1 MLYPENFE
9 EKLGF
14 VRIREQLKGLCL
26 SDLGRRKVDKI
37 KFATKAQFIHT
48 LVGQVEEFR
57 QIELMEEGFPLQHF
71 IDVTPWLIRVKP
83 VGTFLQEEEIFGIRR
98 SLDTIRA
105 LLRFFKNKR
114 EDDKYPLLQKLSS
127 RVKLYPYLFE
137 RIDQILNAQGK
148 IKDNASPELAQIRR
162 EMREKEAAISRR
174 LHAIL
179 GEAKKAGYVD
189 AGTTLAVR
197 DGRAVIPVDASNKR
211 KIKGV
216 VLDESA
222 TGRTAYIE
230 PQEILDLNNIIK
242 ELGYAERR
250 EITRILM
257 LFTEDIRPYID
268 ELLWAYDYMGTI
280 DFIRAKA
287 RFALKVNGV
296 KPVFSNKPVIHWFD
310 AIHPLL
316 YLSFKK
322 EGKKVVPLEMHME
335 GPDSRIL
342 LISGPNAGGKSVCLQ
357 TVGLLQ
363 YMFQCG
369 LLVPARET
377 SEFGI
382 FQKLFLNIGDD
393 QSIDNDLSTYSSHLL
408 NMKNFLRNADNR
420 SLVLIDEFG
429 SGTEPL
435 LGGAIAEAML
445 EEMNSLEVMGVITTH
460 YANLKH
466 LAGSAN
472 GIKNAAMLFDTGK
485 IEPLFKLSI
494 GEPGSSF
501 AFEIARKIG
510 LPEHLLKRATEKVGE
525 EHILF
530 DRNLKDIL
538 RDKKYWEEKREKVRQ
553 SEKHLEKLLSEYNKE
568 LADAK
573 KLRQETLSRAKD
585 EAKEMLGDVNKRI
598 ENTISEIRKSQA
610 DKNITRKVRQ
620 EMESYKDKVNS
631 LDEVEDAKIRRKIEK
646 LKAREQR
653 VKKKE
658 KNTQKPVTEKPQKEQ
673 PLEPGTK
680 VRIKGQST
688 IGEVLEVN
696 GDSILI
702 AMGSLYTTVNK
713 KKLEVASEQAYASQN
728 RKSENVQMSTTN
740 FENRKLNFKSEIDVR
755 GLRADEALQKVSDFV
770 DEAIVVRMSR
780 LRILHGKGNG
790 ILRQLIREYL
800 NGMDLVRSFRDE
812 HLQFG
817 GSGITVVEL
826 DV

>member
-1 MLYPENFE
+1 VLYPENFE

-37 KFATKAQFIHT
+37 KFSTKAQFIHT
-48 LVGQVEEFR
+48 LIGQVEEFR
-57 QIELMEEGFPLQHF
+57 QIELMEETFPLQHF
-71 IDVTPWLIRVKP
+71 IDVTPWLKRVKP
-83 VGTFLQEEEIFGIRR
+83 VGTFLQEEEIFAIRR

-105 LLRFFKNKR
+105 LLRFFKKR
-114 EDDKYPLLQKLSS
+114 QEEEKYPLLQKLSS
-127 RVKLYPYLFE
+127 KVKLYPYIFE

-148 IKDNASPELAQIRR
+148 IKDTASPELAQIRR
-162 EMREKEAAISRR
+162 EMREKELAISRR
-174 LHAIL
+174 LQAIL
-179 GEAKKAGYVD
+179 GEAKKSGYVD

-197 DGRAVIPVDASNKR
+197 DGRAVIPIDAGNKR

-230 PQEILDLNNIIK
+230 PQEILDLNNLIK

-250 EITRILM
+250 EITRILA
-257 LFTEDIRPYID
+257 LFTDDIRPYID

-287 RFALKVNGV
+287 RFALKVNGI
-296 KPVFSNKPVIHWFD
+296 KPIFSEKPVIHWFE
-310 AIHPLL
+310 AVHPLL
-316 YLSFKK
+316 HLSFKK
-322 EGKKVVPLEMHME
+322 EGKHVVPLEMHME
-335 GPDSRIL
+335 GPGSRIL

-408 NMKNFLRNADNR
+408 NMKNFLRHANSK

-445 EEMNSLEVMGVITTH
+445 EELNTLEVMGVITTH

-553 SEKHLEKLLSEYNKE
+553 SEKHLEKVLAEYDKE
-568 LADAK
+568 LAEAK
-573 KLRQETLSRAKD
+573 KMRQETLSRAKE
-585 EAKEMLGDVNKRI
+585 EAKELLGDVNKRI
-598 ENTISEIRKSQA
+598 ENTISEIRKNQA
-610 DKNITRKVRQ
+610 DKNITRRVRQ
-620 EMESYKDKVNS
+620 DMESFKEQVNT
-631 LDEVEDAKIRRKIEK
+631 LDEKEDAKIHRKMEK

-653 VKKKE
+653 VTKE
-658 KNTQKPVTEKPQKEQ
+658 KKPKNSPSATPTKELL
-673 PLEPGTK
+673 LEAGAK
-680 VRIKGQST
+680 VRIQGQST

-702 AMGSLYTTVNK
+702 AMGSLYTTVNR
-713 KKLEVASEQAYASQN
+713 KKLEIVSEQAYAAQN
-728 RKSENVQMSTTN
+728 RKSENVQMATSN
-740 FENRKLNFKSEIDVR
+740 FEGRKINFKAEIDVR
-755 GLRADEALQKVSDFV
+755 GLRADEALQKVSEFV

-800 NGMDLVRSFRDE
+800 QGIDLVRSFRDE

-826 DV
+826 DL